1 MIGESQQAKNL
12 MIWVVDTIGQVF
24 RVYPEK
30 ARADILQVFD
40 PITGYSLSDQHI
52 ISPINPTDFV

>member
-1 MIGESQQAKNL
+1 M
-12 MIWVVDTIGQVF
+12 DTIGQVF

-40 PITGYSLSDQHI
+40 PITGYSLSDQQI
-52 ISPINPTDFV
+52 ISPINPK

>member
-1 MIGESQQAKNL
+1 MIGKDQQARNL

-24 RVYPEK
+24 RVYPDK
-30 ARADILQVFD
+30 ARSEIAQVFN

-52 ISPINPTDFV
+52 LSPINPNN